1 MAVAVCQVL
10 NPGFPFCA
18 GGGCQTINNRLPCR
32 VETAVIQDALFGQFF
47 PVDTG
52 GGFKGQDQPAT
63 VRAQRYRLQVVL
75 RMSDLDG
82 SPAFAVPAPHLE

>member
-47 PVDTG
+47 PVDTCHRPG
-52 GGFKGQDQPAT
+52 SEIPFAG
-63 VRAQRYRLQVVL
+63 RA
-75 RMSDLDG
+75 
-82 SPAFAVPAPHLE
+82 ANE